1 MRDLELTLL
10 SASWFRVTNDDYV
23 NFALKRNESV
33 YCTASQLQQCA
44 GAGVAG
50 VKDPSLVAMHGNDSS
65 SSSAD
70 SNDTAQ
76 YPPLSG
82 YVINA
87 APSTVAELCVGGL
100 VCMAFA
106 IVAQAH
112 WSLV

>member
-1 MRDLELTLL
+1 MAAQVGIDHRLCRVVPHATGAENMGRIEKVDGAVFLE
-10 SASWFRVTNDDYV
+10 DIP
-23 NFALKRNESV
+23 
-33 YCTASQLQQCA
+33 
-44 GAGVAG
+44 GAGG
-50 VKDPSLVAMHGNDSS
+50 VQDSKLVAMHGNDSS
-65 SSSAD
+65 SSSAGG
-70 SNDTAQ
+70 NDTAQ

-87 APSTVAELCVGGL
+87 APSTVVELCIGSL